1 MHTRASIVAN
11 MNKLHRNRQR
21 QVVAALVEG
30 NGLRATARM
39 TGVARMT
46 VEKILKDLGAAC
58 ANFQNQTFHNLT
70 CKRIQV
76 DEIWAFCYAKEK
88 NVPAD
93 KKGQFGYGD
102 VWTWTA
108 IDADTKLIPSWLIGR
123 RDAICA
129 SEFLTDLAGRL
140 VNRVQLT
147 SDGHK
152 SYLIGVEAAFG
163 GEVDYSQLVKLYG
176 KPHDEH
182 RYSPP
187 QCIGIAMNPIV
198 GDPDPGHVSTS
209 YVERQNLTMR
219 MHMRRFTRLTNGYSK
234 KVENHAHAVALHFAY
249 YNFVKIHQ
257 TLKITPAMAAGV
269 TDRLWEIEDLLVL
282 LNSN

>member
-1 MHTRASIVAN
+1 MAN
-11 MNKLHRNRQR
+11 MNRLSKDRQR

-46 VEKILKDLGAAC
+46 VEKLLKDLGAAC
-58 ANFQNQTFHNLT
+58 TNLQDESFRNLA

-88 NVPAD
+88 NVPSD
-93 KKGQFGYGD
+93 RKGQFGYGD
-102 VWTWTA
+102 VWTWVA

-129 SEFLTDLAGRL
+129 SEFLADLAGRL
-140 VNRVQLT
+140 ANRVQLT

-152 SYLIGVEAAFG
+152 AYLVGVEAAFG

-176 KPHDEH
+176 KPYDEH

-187 QCIGIAMNPIV
+187 QCVGIAMNPVV

-219 MHMRRFTRLTNGYSK
+219 MHMRRFTRLTNGHSK
-234 KVENHAHAVALHFAY
+234 KIENHALAVALHFAY

-257 TLKITPAMAAGV
+257 SLKVTPAMAAGV
-269 TDRLWEIEDLLVL
+269 TDRLWEIEDLLRL
-282 LNSN
+282 IDSN